1 MVVFVFCFDIVFVI
15 NFSLI
20 RRYQCPEIAF
30 GIFLY
35 ILLLDLDLLGLL
47 CKSEEQETFQT

>member
-1 MVVFVFCFDIVFVI
+1 MVVFVYCFDIVFVI